1 MSDLVLECSIIAK
14 EAECD
19 FAVDGAEKLTTF
31 KGGGSACVFYPKD
44 ENSFMRTYSL
54 LAARMESP
62 CVLGGGSDMVI
73 ADGLCSVP
81 LISTAGLDGIE
92 VKDGKAY
99 VGSGA
104 YIRDVTRAFR
114 ENGLGG
120 FEFLSGVPLTVGG
133 AIKMNAGAFGAQTA
147 DYVDKIRV
155 LKRVCDKNC
164 EFEVAEISRADADF
178 SYRKGVDDVILGAV
192 LTADG
197 TDVQT
202 SVNKAKKYAALRAGK
217 QPKYPSCG
225 SVFKNGAV
233 ASGKLIEDCGLKG
246 TRCGGAEISA
256 LHGNFIV
263 NIGGATAA
271 DFMTLVRLA
280 EDKEIEKYGIAL
292 QREFVYLQ

>member
-54 LAARMESP
+54 LAARMEIP
-62 CVLGGGSDMVI
+62 CVLGGGSDMI
-73 ADGLCSVP
+73 ISDGLCSVP
-81 LISTAGLDGIE
+81 LISTAGLDCIE
-92 VKDGKAY
+92 VKDGKAH

-114 ENGLGG
+114 ENGRGG

-133 AIKMNAGAFGAQTA
+133 AIRMNAGAFGAQTA

-155 LKRVCDKNC
+155 LKRVCEKKCD
-164 EFEVAEISRADADF
+164 FEAVEISCADADF

-192 LTADG
+192 LKADD
-197 TDVQT
+197 TDVRT
-202 SVNKAKKYAALRAGK
+202 SINKAKEYAALRAGK

-263 NIGGATAA
+263 NIGGATVA

-280 EDKEIEKYGIAL
+280 EDKVLEKYGIAL